1 MGILLFL
8 LGLLGAG
15 SGATKL
21 RGYRRTCVGIPRLA
35 LSEVV
40 AGALLILGS
49 GIGLARLRAVAWPA
63 VAVTA
68 VVVIVSSAL
77 HWRAWR
83 RAWRRRRESEELR
96 LKQFLEVPWW

>member
-1 MGILLFL
+1 
-8 LGLLGAG
+8 
-15 SGATKL
+15 
-21 RGYRRTCVGIPRLA
+21 
-35 LSEVV
+35 
-40 AGALLILGS
+40 
-49 GIGLARLRAVAWPA
+49 VAWPA